1 MNDVPNHCIC
11 RRLLDLGIVE
21 ALEHDAHRDEMFIAI
36 QACLDNGL
44 CTEREQVPVA
54 PEITLAPVVAEADNT
69 ASRRKRSDRRSSQ
82 DRRQIVTTLP
92 PDREQRVGSE
102 RRSGGDRRGLLADE
116 QYTPQQAVLN
126 LRAWCNGHCKSPFD
140 LQLDT
145 QTGELRFHFDSPA
158 DRDDFKQMLQKFKGL
173 SGPVTK

>member
-1 MNDVPNHCIC
+1 MNDVPNDCIC

-21 ALEHDAHRDEMFIAI
+21 AVEHAAYRDEMFIAI
-36 QACLDNGL
+36 QACLDKEL
-44 CTEREQVPVA
+44 CAQREPVSIAHEATVVP
-54 PEITLAPVVAEADNT
+54 ADKTNK
-69 ASRRKRSDRRSSQ
+69 RKRSDRRSGQ
-82 DRRQIVTTLP
+82 DRRQIVTALLS
-92 PDREQRVGSE
+92 DRERRVGSE

-126 LRAWCNGHCKSPFD
+126 LRAWCNGHCKSTFD

-145 QTGELRFHFDSPA
+145 KTGELRFHFDSPA

-173 SGPVTK
+173 SGPVSK